1 MAGRGFTPNNNRS
14 VIRQL
19 SSAFGRCNKG
29 RNRILLG
36 TVILSIVTLTMVFG
50 ISCGKVRAEYVKS
63 VREAGTAAS
72 ARIENADMSQYAAVR
87 TLGYVEEA
95 GRSVTVGSAE
105 ANEEAVCTMRWL
117 DDSAWEH
124 LIRPAYTDV
133 HGSYPEEEQE
143 IMLSERALEAL
154 GIGEP
159 EEGMEIDLNVSI
171 GLFHTAEEKFT
182 LSGWFMDYTEKTGE
196 SAAGYVS
203 RKKMEAWGFDV
214 DAESDILL
222 RQSDHLD
229 WRETEEKL
237 YDDVQMN
244 DSGQRIRV
252 SNTSAYEAV
261 RGITGGYE
269 TAVLGALVIVSG
281 MYFLIHNVMQI
292 SMAGDVRQLGLLN
305 TVGTTEKQMR
315 KIYYGQIF
323 KILVPGV
330 LIGSGLSAVLLLAVI
345 PGILGAQYLNGYGGA
360 NELQIFRP
368 GILVGSVIFTV
379 ILVLAASA
387 GVIRRTVSISC
398 VESVNYTGL
407 AKKQGSRKSGRKVR
421 KDQSS
426 PAEKSGGKKRGEP
439 GSRKRSGAGKK
450 RSAGMEILYMAWR
463 NLTRQK
469 GKFIL
474 TVFSL
479 FLGVEAFLGALVIT
493 SEMDYTK
500 VIEKRPDFLIA
511 GEFSEWGKEEGYGSE
526 YKSRDAG
533 ADPMLTEGGS
543 LELLYDNEYDEF
555 SPISSEVRDSL
566 LSLDGVKQEDSYV
579 MEGAYVYSVM
589 SGKGVRP
596 LESDGEYDWLEN
608 EYGGTADHSGESDD
622 SDHSDDADDS
632 NISDTWMVE
641 GVEPDVVQIL
651 SDEEINA
658 LRKYAEEK
666 QLPVDMESL
675 ANGTGVMLLHDHAL
689 SKEQE
694 KMAEESVG
702 EPVYFKAMMSR
713 TERIEWNKMTP
724 EERDVW
730 ENSAE
735 HEEKCSENFTLC
747 GYLDNRAEGFP
758 DIRQTWHGS
767 EGEWYF
773 LISEAGFEKLPAE
786 RKTLYMELSVEEDK
800 EPEIKNAVARIVSEE
815 NQRRA
820 QIRETGIEE
829 GTGEAGIFCISR
841 SDLLAEASDYIRG
854 NRVIFGSISAVLL
867 SAGLTNYFNVMVT
880 GVLSRKREFAV
891 MESIGMTKRQKRL
904 LIAAE
909 GAGYW
914 LAAGVL
920 VLTVGNVIL
929 WLVRLYVG

>member
-1 MAGRGFTPNNNRS
+1 MAERGFTPNNNRS

-50 ISCGKVRAEYVKS
+50 ISCGKVRAEYVKA

-72 ARIENADMSQYAAVR
+72 ACIENADLSQYAAVR
-87 TLGYVEEA
+87 SLGYIEEV
-95 GRSVTVGSAE
+95 GRNVTVGRAE
-105 ANEEAVCTMRWL
+105 ANEEAVCTIQWL

-269 TAVLGALVIVSG
+269 TAVLGALVILSG

-407 AKKQGSRKSGRKVR
+407 TKKQGSRKSGRKVR
-421 KDQSS
+421 KEQNS
-426 PAEKSGGKKRGEP
+426 PAEKSGGKKRGGP
-439 GSRKRSGAGKK
+439 GSRKSSGAGKK

-493 SEMDYTK
+493 SEVDYTK

-526 YKSRDAG
+526 YKSRDA
-533 ADPMLTEGGS
+533 AVDPMFTEGGS
-543 LELLYDNEYDEF
+543 LELLYDNEYDVAERENADMVWCDYYQDTIN
-555 SPISSEVRDSL
+555 SQKRISLAYSCDPVTYVKGIMTQRIPGSLCNKLYRKKLFKMYADVSVVGANMWEDLCITIAVTHYARKIIHIAQAFYHYRVDSTISIVRIHSVEKDRKRSQDMIRNVEAVTNFLYGNNLINLYIPELYILQLAAKSSL
-566 LSLDGVKQEDSYV
+566 LWQLNPPLKEWKSTFPEANQYINSSSFYSKSLQYCALYNCTWVYV
-579 MEGAYVYSVM
+579 
-589 SGKGVRP
+589 
-596 LESDGEYDWLEN
+596 
-608 EYGGTADHSGESDD
+608 
-622 SDHSDDADDS
+622 
-632 NISDTWMVE
+632 I
-641 GVEPDVVQIL
+641 
-651 SDEEINA
+651 
-658 LRKYAEEK
+658 
-666 QLPVDMESL
+666 
-675 ANGTGVMLLHDHAL
+675 
-689 SKEQE
+689 
-694 KMAEESVG
+694 
-702 EPVYFKAMMSR
+702 
-713 TERIEWNKMTP
+713 
-724 EERDVW
+724 RD
-730 ENSAE
+730 
-735 HEEKCSENFTLC
+735 
-747 GYLDNRAEGFP
+747 
-758 DIRQTWHGS
+758 
-767 EGEWYF
+767 
-773 LISEAGFEKLPAE
+773 
-786 RKTLYMELSVEEDK
+786 
-800 EPEIKNAVARIVSEE
+800 
-815 NQRRA
+815 
-820 QIRETGIEE
+820 
-829 GTGEAGIFCISR
+829 
-841 SDLLAEASDYIRG
+841 
-854 NRVIFGSISAVLL
+854 
-867 SAGLTNYFNVMVT
+867 
-880 GVLSRKREFAV
+880 
-891 MESIGMTKRQKRL
+891 
-904 LIAAE
+904 
-909 GAGYW
+909 
-914 LAAGVL
+914 
-920 VLTVGNVIL
+920 
-929 WLVRLYVG
+929 LVRSFCSRLKKRIYGQNKK